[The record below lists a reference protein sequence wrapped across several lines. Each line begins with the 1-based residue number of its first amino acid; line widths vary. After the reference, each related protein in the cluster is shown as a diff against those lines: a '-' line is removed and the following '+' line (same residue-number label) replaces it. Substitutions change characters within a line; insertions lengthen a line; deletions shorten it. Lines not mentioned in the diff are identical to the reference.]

1 MLTTEELHE
10 YVHAFQ
16 SRMENSEE
24 CAHSIFP
31 EVCDDASLELADVL
45 TAQLAM
51 MIAVGMSPGDV
62 EEAAVHAFHV
72 AIAFGYGLGAL
83 STADLSAG
91 MTDALSS
98 LTPDADPATVEWEAT
113 IRQAS
118 DADWGPD
125 WL

>member
-10 YVHAFQ
+10 YVDAFQ

-24 CAHSIFP
+24 CAHEIFP
-31 EVCDDASLELADVL
+31 EVCDDASLELAEVL
-45 TAQLAM
+45 TGQVALGLLM
-51 MIAVGMSPGDV
+51 GMPP
-62 EEAAVHAFHV
+62 EELQSVALHAFHV
-72 AIAFGYGLGAL
+72 AIAFGYGLGSL